1 MNKLFVICIITL
13 MLISSSATSY
23 GAVEGIT
30 SENYSD
36 YEKPIADEYG
46 YNKGECEKEYI
57 EGEEQFY
64 NEYYDHWNVDK
75 VYSESVVIEEENTI
89 EENTIE
95 EEPPTPTTTP
105 TTTKATTPKPQKPKA
120 KSTKA
125 TTTKAKKP
133 QAKSNKALAK
143 EWAKAHGGG
152 FKIKKLVT
160 ISNGGKKG
168 KVKGTSYIVKYPKKV
183 KKGKRVTCYMI
194 EKNNEVY
201 AMVCLG
207 KVK

>member
-1 MNKLFVICIITL
+1 MNKLFVICIITVAL
-13 MLISSSATSY
+13 MLSSVTSY

-64 NEYYDHWNVDK
+64 NECYDHWNVDK
-75 VYSESVVIEEENTI
+75 VYDPALVEE
-89 EENTIE
+89 
-95 EEPPTPTTTP
+95 PTTTEEP
-105 TTTKATTPKPQKPKA
+105 TTEEPTKATTSKSQKPKAKATKAQKPKA
-120 KSTKA
+120 KSDKA
-125 TTTKAKKP
+125 I
-133 QAKSNKALAK
+133 AK
-143 EWAKAHGGG
+143 EWAKAHGGN
-152 FKIKKLVT
+152 FKIKKLIT
-160 ISNGGKKG
+160 ISKGGKKG

-194 EKNNEVY
+194 EKNGEVY
-201 AMVCLG
+201 AMVACG